1 MYFTITHPMHSHPCN
16 PELLSGTVLR
26 RRCDAAGQDWSAID
40 VTFTNFAGGNPA
52 GDDFKAD
59 AYLTGLT
66 RS

>member
-1 MYFTITHPMHSHPCN
+1 M
-16 PELLSGTVLR
+16 R
-26 RRCDAAGQDWSAID
+26 RRRDAAGRGWLAID

-52 GDDFKAD
+52 SDDFKAD